1 MASTFTLKRK
11 TYTAWDY
18 KNDVAYDGFNAGYA
32 YAIQRMFG
40 NPVFGEIANQLRGK
54 FGTHVDEYMVKA
66 GLRNKSEVCG
76 QVLPQG
82 FSEAARN
89 AFGNLGKDAK
99 WKEHHARASK
109 MLGFGKSVPMRP
121 VGANKANVA

>member
-32 YAIQRMFG
+32 YAIQKMYG
-40 NPVFGEIANQLRGK
+40 NPAFGKIADQLRGK
-54 FGTHVDEYMVKA
+54 FGNVDEYMVKA

-76 QVLPQG
+76 QALPQG
-82 FSEAARN
+82 FAEAARN
-89 AFGNLGKDAK
+89 AFGDLGKDPK
-99 WKEHHARASK
+99 WREHHARASK
-109 MLGFGKSVPMRP
+109 MLGFGKSAPMGP